1 MKNKK
6 FGVWTV
12 KNLTESDKNYFL
24 TRGVLTYPFVSNEYV
39 LEKVLCDYNAKLAKG
54 IKTTKIESLFNWI
67 NKSVKFG
74 DNEFNNK
81 FRFQRTAEE
90 IWNSKIMTGCTD
102 YATVFAT
109 FARQIGIPTT
119 ILHTAEKSWV
129 DQVQQNNDYSHH
141 AGHSFCEC
149 FYDGKW
155 ILVDPT
161 CREIEKEY
169 NPNLLKLSYKVG
181 GSSTFIPYQRGLDL
195 GKKQTTKE
203 HNKYMDE
210 ICKTL

>member
-1 MKNKK
+1 M
-6 FGVWTV
+6 

-24 TRGVLTYPFVSNEYV
+24 TSGVLTYPFVSNEYV

-119 ILHTAEKSWV
+119 ILHTAEKV
-129 DQVQQNNDYSHH
+129 
-141 AGHSFCEC
+141 G
-149 FYDGKW
+149 W
-155 ILVDPT
+155 IKFSKIMIILITQDILFVNAFMMENGFWLILPV
-161 CREIEKEY
+161 EK
-169 NPNLLKLSYKVG
+169 
-181 GSSTFIPYQRGLDL
+181 
-195 GKKQTTKE
+195 
-203 HNKYMDE
+203 
-210 ICKTL
+210 